1 MWSFHWKTVQF
12 TERGR
17 QCRQT
22 PSRLG
27 RPHSR
32 QNLEAENP
40 ENVSN
45 YLLGKCVSRLHKN
58 KQMYTFEYLRIGPYM
73 AGRGQVTRHICKYK
87 RLTLWGAAGK
97 FPRRWEVEGGGVY
110 VGRALARR
118 DGEVSKRQLW
128 ACYSPST
135 MQNESMIQQINT
147 FVPWTTRSHGKTWKA
162 ADGFYIF
169 SWK

>member
-1 MWSFHWKTVQF
+1 MIQCSITCSVKLSLKDSAVHWKR
-12 TERGR
+12 ER

-45 YLLGKCVSRLHKN
+45 YLSGKCVSRLHKN

-87 RLTLWGAAGK
+87 RLTLWGAVGK
-97 FPRRWEVEGGGVY
+97 FPRRWEVEGEEFMWGEHWQT
-110 VGRALARR
+110 VGMGRW
-118 DGEVSKRQLW
+118 VSVSCELVTHLLQCKMNRW
-128 ACYSPST
+128 
-135 MQNESMIQQINT
+135 
-147 FVPWTTRSHGKTWKA
+147 
-162 ADGFYIF
+162 F
-169 SWK
+169 SI